1 LLRIAADVRF
11 LTQPHQWFDSV
22 FRKRRYALSAYR
34 QTRNLLNAFSGK
46 NRLGWSQPLK
56 EKTMNISKLSIVLL
70 AGIAALVAVTEPTLA
85 AQRKHRAYDAYA
97 SGAVTERVQPFHSG
111 RVRGEALTPAQHNYD
126 LYFNKGQN
134 LPYPDR
140 PYGDPD
146 SW

>member
-1 LLRIAADVRF
+1 
-11 LTQPHQWFDSV
+11 
-22 FRKRRYALSAYR
+22 
-34 QTRNLLNAFSGK
+34 
-46 NRLGWSQPLK
+46 
-56 EKTMNISKLSIVLL
+56 MNIAKLSIVLL

-85 AQRKHRAYDAYA
+85 AQRKHRAHDAYA
-97 SGAVTERVQPFHSG
+97 SGAVRERVHHPG

>member
-1 LLRIAADVRF
+1 M
-11 LTQPHQWFDSV
+11 H
-22 FRKRRYALSAYR
+22 
-34 QTRNLLNAFSGK
+34 FSGK

-56 EKTMNISKLSIVLL
+56 ETTMNISKLSIVLL

-85 AQRKHRAYDAYA
+85 AQRKHRAHDAYA
-97 SGAVTERVQPFHSG
+97 SGAVTERVRHPS

-146 SW
+146 NW